1 MPMGVTSW
9 SQVIY
14 EAFLSEDKTKT
25 FFHGHSYT
33 ANPTAC
39 SAALASLDLLEKDPA
54 KVKKWKKTK
63 EYNVLKILSENS
75 TLIGPLKAVGFISPS
90 LIKES
95 TVGED
100 ERSFNISSVASFIS
114 KNDYLKSKKKPTLNE
129 VMYECEKFIRDQSVS
144 GGLDINSIFADAIEG
159 AVIYVKFDITIN
171 GVSEWDVIVSSD
183 IKKIKSGKKAFLR
196 TKNGYTRAADR
207 MGVQI

>member
-1 MPMGVTSW
+1 M
-9 SQVIY
+9 
-14 EAFLSEDKTKT
+14 
-25 FFHGHSYT
+25 
-33 ANPTAC
+33 
-39 SAALASLDLLEKDPA
+39 
-54 KVKKWKKTK
+54 
-63 EYNVLKILSENS
+63 
-75 TLIGPLKAVGFISPS
+75 SPS

-100 ERSFNISSVASFIS
+100 ERSFNLSSVASFIS

-171 GVSEWDVIVSSD
+171 GVSEWDVIISSD